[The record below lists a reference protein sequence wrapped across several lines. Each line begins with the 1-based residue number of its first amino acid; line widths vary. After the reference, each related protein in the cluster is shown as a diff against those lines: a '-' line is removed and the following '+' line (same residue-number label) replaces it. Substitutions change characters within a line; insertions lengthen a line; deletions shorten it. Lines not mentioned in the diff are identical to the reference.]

1 MPGVPVQTWRSVTVV
16 TVLGGVRIIDL
27 TQGMA
32 GPLATMILCDFG
44 AEVIRVE
51 PPDPDPMWSHPA
63 YLLWNRGKKSVAIEF
78 GSEKGRAH
86 LDQLIADADVLIE
99 SFRPG
104 EADLL
109 GFGHAHASRLNP
121 RLVYF
126 SISAF
131 GQEGP
136 YKDLKAC
143 DGIVNATSGR
153 MRDQVGWHPG
163 RPNYRAVNDTSY
175 HTAMFT
181 VQGILAGLRLAW
193 MTGTGQ
199 RIATSLL
206 RGTTA
211 PNNPW
216 RRFEGQELP
225 ADRYPG
231 EASAADVLK
240 GELVPDRKETDPYKA
255 NPSMLC
261 LPCKDGRWIMHAHI
275 QDNLFRAWIHA
286 IGFDWI
292 WEDSRYKGAPNQ
304 FESDQDRIDLNLA
317 IRARFREKTA
327 REWIDLYRQH
337 PDCAGEIMQTTQEAL
352 RHPQFIH
359 NGHLIELDDPRVGAV
374 QMIGP
379 FARMSETPAIIE
391 SPAPLPGQH
400 TDEMLAQPRRGR
412 RHETPVRANR
422 KPVRPLEGIVILE
435 LASWLAA
442 PFAGALLADLGARV
456 IKVEPLTGDPFRGM
470 ITNENFIRATQG
482 KESLAVDLK
491 TPEGREILHGLVARA
506 DVLMHN
512 FRPGVPERLGLSY
525 EALKQVKPDIVYVY
539 AASYGST
546 GPDSARA
553 AFNPT
558 MGAFSGNSV
567 FQSGEGNEPIGDQ
580 SPDPIAGSGVATGIM
595 LGLAA
600 KWRTGKGQYVET
612 TMMNSI
618 IMCNSDDALMYE
630 GKPSRRQPD
639 GRQLGLEAT
648 YRLYETKAGWIFL
661 AAMTDAEFSTFC
673 STAGCEH
680 LSRDARMATMAG
692 RYDCREDLGAALE
705 LMFKE
710 RTADEWEDL
719 LTNVGVACVRADR
732 RGHRRFLYED
742 PHTTSTRFMVETAHR
757 AFSDHAPGGRYW
769 RHGPVLDFSET
780 PCLEGLPY
788 ADLGEHTAAILADLG
803 YTVDSIKKFAD
814 QGVILEGGSGRS
826 GGSARAW

>member
-1 MPGVPVQTWRSVTVV
+1 MPTA
-16 TVLGGVRIIDL
+16 LDGVRIVDL

-44 AEVIRVE
+44 AEVIRIE

-63 YLLWNRGKKSVAIEF
+63 YLTWNRGKKSVAIEF
-78 GSEKGRAH
+78 GSEQGQAN

-104 EADLL
+104 EADAL
-109 GFGHAHASRLNP
+109 GFGYTHAARLNP
-121 RLVYF
+121 GLVYF

-131 GQEGP
+131 GQNGP

-143 DGIVNATSGR
+143 DGIVNAKSGR
-153 MRDQVGWHPG
+153 MYDQVGWHPG

-175 HTAMFT
+175 HTAMFA
-181 VQGILAGLRLAW
+181 VQGILAGLRVRW
-193 MTGTGQ
+193 TTGQGQ
-199 RIATSLL
+199 RIDTSLL

-216 RRFEGQELP
+216 RKFEGQSLP

-231 EASAADVLK
+231 ELAAGDVLK

-275 QDNLFRAWIHA
+275 QYNLFRAWIHA

-292 WEDSRYKGAPNQ
+292 WDDPRYKGAPNH

-317 IRARFREKTA
+317 IRARFMEKTA
-327 REWIDLYRQH
+327 DEWIDVYLQH

-359 NGHLIELDDPRVGAV
+359 NGHLIEIQDPRVGTIK
-374 QMIGP
+374 MIGP

-391 SPAPLPGQH
+391 SPAPFPGQH
-400 TDEMLAQPRRGR
+400 TDEIVSQTPRGR
-412 RHETPVRANR
+412 RYDTALEAAR
-422 KPVRPLEGIVILE
+422 KPSRPLEGVVMLE

-442 PFAGALLADLGARV
+442 PFAGALLADLGATV
-456 IKVEPLTGDPFRGM
+456 IKVEPLGGDPFRGM

-482 KESLAVDLK
+482 KKSIAVDLK
-491 TPEGREILHGLVARA
+491 SPEGREILRALVARA

-512 FRPGVPERLGLSY
+512 YRPGVPERLGLGY
-525 EALKQVKPDIVYVY
+525 EALKAVNPDLVYVC

-546 GPDSARA
+546 GPHSARA

-567 FQSGEGNEPIGDQ
+567 FQSGEGNDPIGDQ

-618 IMCNSDDALMYE
+618 IMCNSDDALIYE
-630 GKPSRRQPD
+630 GKPGRRQPD
-639 GRQLGLEAT
+639 RHQLGLEAT
-648 YRLYETKAGWIFL
+648 YRLYETKDGWIFL
-661 AAMTDAEFSTFC
+661 AATTDAEFSTFC
-673 STAGCEH
+673 SAAGCED

-692 RYDCREDLGAALE
+692 RYESREDLGAALE
-705 LMFKE
+705 LVFME

-719 LTNVGVACVRADR
+719 LTGVGVSCVRADR
-732 RGHRRFLYED
+732 QGYRRFLHED
-742 PHTTSTRFMVETAHR
+742 PHATSTRFMVETAHP

-788 ADLGEHTAAILADLG
+788 AGLGEHTAAILADLG
-803 YTVDSIKKFAD
+803 YSLEAIQRFAE
-814 QGVILEGGSGRS
+814 QGVILPTGTGASGDKAP
-826 GGSARAW
+826 AR